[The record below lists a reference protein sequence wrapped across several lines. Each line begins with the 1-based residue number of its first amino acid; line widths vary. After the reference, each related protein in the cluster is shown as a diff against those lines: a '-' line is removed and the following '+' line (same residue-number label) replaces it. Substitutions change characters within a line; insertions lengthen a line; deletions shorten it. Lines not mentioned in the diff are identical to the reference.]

1 MPHFVSEPNIQLW
14 MRDKLVSSKEYKN
27 ELANMFLEIKNTNT
41 LANTIDEKVIFDTA
55 DGRYMDVKLKNIL
68 YKLKYRYGIKRLRK

>member
-1 MPHFVSEPNIQLW
+1 

-41 LANTIDEKVIFDTA
+41 LANTIDEKVIFDTF
-55 DGRYMDVKLKNIL
+55 LKNIWVL
-68 YKLKYRYGIKRLRK
+68 